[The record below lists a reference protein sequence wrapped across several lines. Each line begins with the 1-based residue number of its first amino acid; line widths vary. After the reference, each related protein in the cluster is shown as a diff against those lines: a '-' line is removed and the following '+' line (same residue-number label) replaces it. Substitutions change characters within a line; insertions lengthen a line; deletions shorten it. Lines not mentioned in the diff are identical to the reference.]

1 MPEACTILMIDDD
14 HEIARAACM
23 RLRAAGY
30 KTLQAADGE
39 SGVAAA
45 VASHPDL
52 ILLDVRMP
60 VKDGLAAL
68 SDLKHRSDTC
78 GIPVVMLS
86 ASVVDQEAGLN
97 AGARFFIR
105 KPYSGATL
113 MQAVQTAIGHHA
125 ASDAPAGHDDPAAQS
140 NRHESLPAFE
150 EGL

>member
-1 MPEACTILMIDDD
+1 MVDDD
-14 HEIARAACM
+14 HEIARAACL

-60 VKDGLAAL
+60 VKDGLSAL
-68 SDLKHRSDTC
+68 SDLKHRSDTR

-105 KPYSGATL
+105 KPYSGAML
-113 MQAVQTAIGHHA
+113 MQAVQTAIGSQTPDVTG
-125 ASDAPAGHDDPAAQS
+125 SDHSPDARS
-140 NRHESLPAFE
+140 NGHESLTSN
-150 EGL
+150 

>member
-1 MPEACTILMIDDD
+1 MPEACTILMVDDD

-30 KTLQAADGE
+30 TTLQAADGE
-39 SGVAAA
+39 SGVASA
-45 VASHPDL
+45 VANHPDL

-60 VKDGLAAL
+60 GKDGLAAL

-113 MQAVQTAIGHHA
+113 MQAVRTAIGSPAAPDARGADHCPAPSQTAISSTPIA
-125 ASDAPAGHDDPAAQS
+125 
-140 NRHESLPAFE
+140 E
-150 EGL
+150 ERP